1 MALEP
6 EKKDI
11 SYQYGRLL
19 AVLEKVEKDTY
30 ESTEKR
36 ETNAIRMQAAFVQR
50 PQSTQVEIYERL
62 RNAYFPKLKT
72 ANQQRRYHMLIGEI
86 MEQISQFSDRE
97 QKQPLKDTYLM
108 GYYLQRN
115 ELYKSKEALQEEEV

>member
-1 MALEP
+1 MPSE
-6 EKKDI
+6 
-11 SYQYGRLL
+11 
-19 AVLEKVEKDTY
+19 
-30 ESTEKR
+30 
-36 ETNAIRMQAAFVQR
+36 
-50 PQSTQVEIYERL
+50 
-62 RNAYFPKLKT
+62 
-72 ANQQRRYHMLIGEI
+72 LIGEI